1 MHADAVTSNAPLPHF
16 HAHRFPRNQRRPML
30 TALDWF
36 IVVVLLC
43 GLIRGYVV
51 GAVRQAASLLGLVAA
66 LLFSVEFM
74 DVVGEAM
81 VTSLGL
87 SESLIPLAGFTVLFL
102 SVYLLFLA
110 LSRLVEQVLDSLSL
124 SVVNQVAG
132 GAVGGVKAA
141 LLLSLLFL
149 VLSGLEMPEQDTR
162 DESALYRP
170 VARLLPQTI
179 EATEEWVPA
188 AKKAADKLSR
198 RIRSEVQSPSDASPE
213 SVGLDSES

>member
-1 MHADAVTSNAPLPHF
+1 
-16 HAHRFPRNQRRPML
+16 ML

-43 GLIRGYVV
+43 GLIRGYMV

-102 SVYLLFLA
+102 
-110 LSRLVEQVLDSLSL
+110 
-124 SVVNQVAG
+124 AG

-162 DESALYRP
+162 DNSTLYRP

-188 AKKAADKLSR
+188 AKKAADQLSR